1 MPAVKVSYPGV
12 KIEHTVDTVLHE
24 WAMKNCLNLEACTL
38 IALVMRK
45 VMVNVVKNNA
55 IPVWADHTVLQI
67 NVQKVTV

>member
-1 MPAVKVSYPGV
+1 
-12 KIEHTVDTVLHE
+12 
-24 WAMKNCLNLEACTL
+24 MKNCLNLEACTL